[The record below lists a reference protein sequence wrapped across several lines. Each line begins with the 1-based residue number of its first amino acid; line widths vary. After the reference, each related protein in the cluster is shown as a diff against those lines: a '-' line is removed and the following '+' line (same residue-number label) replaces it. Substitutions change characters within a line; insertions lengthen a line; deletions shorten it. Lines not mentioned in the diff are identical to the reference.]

1 MKFPTER
8 IPRRT
13 DGTTQLV
20 LTTHRLR
27 LETATLGSASIVSIM
42 LEGLASCSV
51 IRTSRPAFLILATVS
66 LLFGGFWLEVI
77 NGESVVLVVEVIAAV
92 VFGVSYYESRLQVL
106 SLRSAADRA
115 QISTRGMSLDA
126 VREFIDEAEE
136 AKNVRYLSHR

>member
-42 LEGLASCSV
+42 LEGLASCRVS
-51 IRTSRPAFLILATVS
+51 RTSRPLFLILATIS
-66 LLFGGFWLEVI
+66 LLSGLLIGANNGKSGVFVVGVLAAALFGAL
-77 NGESVVLVVEVIAAV
+77 
-92 VFGVSYYESRLQVL
+92 YYASRLQVL